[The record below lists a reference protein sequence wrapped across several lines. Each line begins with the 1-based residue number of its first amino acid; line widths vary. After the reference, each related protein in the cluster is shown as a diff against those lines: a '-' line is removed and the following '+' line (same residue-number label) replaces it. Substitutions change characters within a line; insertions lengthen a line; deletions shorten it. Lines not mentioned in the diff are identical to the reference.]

1 MRISDWSSDV
11 CSSDLALPAAQ
22 QPVPQR
28 IGPQPDEGEGPGIA
42 HHGPDGRGDDVA
54 PDAERQQ
61 GRQPEMQADERG
73 EGDCRH
79 TGKAGRYAEGRA
91 RPAPKPVCARVTGS
105 ATTAP
110 RTEERNGPHS

>member
-61 GRQPEMQADERG
+61 GRQHEMQADERG
-73 EGDCRH
+73 EG
-79 TGKAGRYAEGRA
+79 
-91 RPAPKPVCARVTGS
+91 VGS
-105 ATTAP
+105 
-110 RTEERNGPHS
+110 EERRVGKGCASTCRPRWSPYPKKKK